1 MNTVGTKVNDCL
13 NYIDI
18 TKTMSKQNT
27 TDLYTVAIMTDKW
40 QLDNTDVDA
49 DSPVSVNVL
58 HWANATDCTTHVMFM
73 DWQCNAGVTPTS
85 HQCKSHITFQDVKIP
100 RNYTSLLCH
109 LHQNLQY
116 TPYTRA
122 SQTYLSN

>member
-58 HWANATDCTTHVMFM
+58 H
-73 DWQCNAGVTPTS
+73 
-85 HQCKSHITFQDVKIP
+85 
-100 RNYTSLLCH
+100 
-109 LHQNLQY
+109 
-116 TPYTRA
+116 
-122 SQTYLSN
+122 